1 RAFIV
6 RFSSDSTLIAIDGS
20 HQGDQRD
27 QGGGYQRMVYRV
39 ADGGEVDRIELG
51 KSGSSAMG
59 RFVFRPGSTTLA
71 YEDHRDDHRGLR
83 LRDVA
88 QGKDSG
94 FFPGA
99 TIGAFSPDGS
109 RLVLR
114 QDDRLRVVNAES
126 LREEHSRPAAGILS
140 FVANDE
146 LLIEEGRQLK

>member
-1 RAFIV
+1 V

-27 QGGGYQRMVYRV
+27 QGGGYQRVVYRIADV
-39 ADGGEVDRIELG
+39 AVEGDRVELG
-51 KSGSSAMG
+51 KGSSAMG

-71 YEDHRDDHRGLR
+71 YEDHPDNHRGLR

-88 QGKDSG
+88 QGQDIG
-94 FFPGA
+94 FFPDA
-99 TIGAFSPDGS
+99 SIGAFSPDGT

-114 QDDRLRVVNAES
+114 RDDRLHVVNAES

-140 FVANDE
+140 LSFVSNDE
-146 LLIEEGRQLK
+146 LLIEEGRQLKGW